1 MKAQNTTAREF
12 LDGNKQFVIP
22 VFQRDYTWEEGN
34 WRRIWDDICRDG
46 ALDGGPGHFVGSIVH
61 VKDNALAAMSRF
73 LVIDGQQRLTTFS
86 ILCAALRDHIRSSG
100 WDSVSGGPTPEE
112 IDGMLLRNHLRTGDA
127 VYKLVLRR
135 ADDETLRAVVDCK
148 SYEALA
154 GVKSDLVARA
164 YDYFRRQLASPET
177 DLPTV
182 WKGAMRTRIVE
193 IGLELPAD
201 DPQSIFESMNSTGV
215 TLTPGDLVRN
225 YLLMGL
231 NEQEQTRLYSDYWRA
246 TEEYFREAGGTLND
260 NLFDAFLRH
269 YLVLKLGKNE
279 QGPRHRTYEE
289 FKENRNRLQSDGTL
303 EELLQDI
310 RRFAKYYAIFQGRV
324 APPSPRLAEAM
335 INLRSR
341 GASPAALVMRLYD
354 CHEGGKGLSES
365 DFVRALGIIESYL
378 FRRAIMGNQT
388 RWGSYYRIFA
398 NIARD
403 IPVDTATAPLDMVA
417 GTLLRWEEWYWWWR
431 YPRDDEFAKALRE
444 NNLYAMGNNC
454 KHLLDRLENFG
465 VKELSPV
472 SEYTI
477 EHIMPQQPGP
487 EWQKMLG
494 KGGEDWQQVHGDGL
508 HRLGNLTLT
517 GYNSEMSNLPFEE
530 KKTIPGGFNQAA
542 VRLNQFVREQP
553 VWTAAEMEKRGREL
567 ADRALKIWPYP
578 KRGEP

>member
-1 MKAQNTTAREF
+1 MKAQNTTIREF
-12 LDGNKQFVIP
+12 LDGTKQFAIP

-34 WRRIWDDICRDG
+34 WRQLWDDICRDG
-46 ALDGGPGHFVGSIVH
+46 AVDGGPGHFVGSIVH
-61 VKDNALAAMSRF
+61 VKDNALAAMNRF

-86 ILCAALRDHIRSSG
+86 ILCAALRDHISSTG
-100 WDSVSGGPTPEE
+100 WDGASGGPTPEQ
-112 IDGMLLRNHLRTGDA
+112 IDGMLLRNHLQTGSA
-127 VYKLVLRR
+127 AYKLVLRR
-135 ADDETLRAVVDCK
+135 SDDETLQAVVDCK

-164 YDYFRRQLASPET
+164 YDYFRRRLASPET

-215 TLTPGDLVRN
+215 SLTPGDLVRN

-246 TEEYFREAGGTLND
+246 TEEYFRGAGGTLDD

-289 FKENRNRLQSDGTL
+289 FKENRNRLQGDGTL

-310 RRFAKYYAIFQGRV
+310 RRFARYYAAFQGRIALPS
-324 APPSPRLAEAM
+324 APLAEAM
-335 INLRSR
+335 MNLRSR
-341 GASPAALVMRLYD
+341 GASPAVLVMRLYD
-354 CHEGGKGLSES
+354 CFEEDKGLSEA

-403 IPVDTATAPLDMVA
+403 IPINTGNAPLDMVT
-417 GTLLRWEEWYWWWR
+417 GTLRRWEEWYWWWR
-431 YPRDDEFAKALRE
+431 FPRDDEFAKALQE
-444 NNLYAMGNNC
+444 NDLYAMENTC
-454 KHLLDRLENFG
+454 KHLLERLENFEN
-465 VKELSPV
+465 KEPTKTKDLQ
-472 SEYTI
+472 I
-477 EHIMPQQPGP
+477 EHIMPQNP
-487 EWQKMLG
+487 ENWKEMLG
-494 KGGEDWQQVHGDGL
+494 KDWQQIHNDWL

-517 GYNSEMSNLPFEE
+517 GYNPDMSNSSFE
-530 KKTIPGGFNQAA
+530 KKKAFYDKSPLHLTDY
-542 VRLNQFVREQP
+542 VRKQSQ
-553 VWTAAEMEKRGREL
+553 WTAAEMEARGKEL
-567 ADRALKIWPYP
+567 AERALRIWPYP
-578 KRGEP
+578 RVNEA